1 MVAER
6 TAAASELSKTTAPHG
21 ITGQEIKRFD
31 GVVHFMKKHCT
42 GGRQLWWVSVA
53 HGSSREFIDKV
64 WKRITNL
71 QRDNRLPPY
80 RAMTLEAQGGLHAHI
95 VFVGNRNIADRLKGS
110 AALGGAINVGKVYN
124 SAGLA
129 HGYLAKERTPQAS
142 FHRPL
147 LGGRIKGSHRLEGG
161 GDRVRLSEPLKHHA
175 IAAGYVQP
183 WARDNAK
190 RKPDR
195 KGYRLRSSG
204 PLARAPRESGQILL
218 FPELSKPVARLQ
230 AFGGGWMLAAV
241 AEEAEF
247 RHRLLNLSQREL
259 AALVGLCQGQ
269 YANAIR
275 GHDPISARAT
285 NRLSDVLLSRGRAYC
300 SENSLDQ
307 DQSASFGK
315 SNVSDEAPTS

>member
-80 RAMTLEAQGGLHAHI
+80 RAMTLEARGGLHAHI

-110 AALGGAINVGKVYN
+110 AALGDAINVGKVYN

-175 IAAGYVQP
+175 IAAGYV
-183 WARDNAK
+183 
-190 RKPDR
+190 
-195 KGYRLRSSG
+195 
-204 PLARAPRESGQILL
+204 
-218 FPELSKPVARLQ
+218 
-230 AFGGGWMLAAV
+230 
-241 AEEAEF
+241 
-247 RHRLLNLSQREL
+247 RHEL
-259 AALVGLCQGQ
+259 ATMPSGNQTV
-269 YANAIR
+269 
-275 GHDPISARAT
+275 RAT
-285 NRLSDVLLSRGRAYC
+285 GCARPVRWQERRGNLVSSCFSPSSLSPSR
-300 SENSLDQ
+300 SLGTGSIQ
-307 DQSASFGK
+307 RR
-315 SNVSDEAPTS
+315 

>member
-1 MVAER
+1 VVAER

-31 GVVHFMKKHCT
+31 GVVHFMKKKHCT

-80 RAMTLEAQGGLHAHI
+80 RAMTLEARGGLHAHI
-95 VFVGNRNIADRLKGS
+95 AFVGNRNIADRLKGS

-129 HGYLAKERTPQAS
+129 QGYLAKERTPQAS
-142 FHRPL
+142 FRRPL

-161 GDRVRLSEPLKHHA
+161 RDRVRLSDPLKHDA
-175 IAAGYVQP
+175 IAAGYIQP

-204 PLARAPRESGQILL
+204 PLARAPRESGQLLL
-218 FPELSKPVARLQ
+218 FPEFSKPVARLQ
-230 AFGGGWMLAAV
+230 AFRGGRMPPAV
-241 AEEAEF
+241 AAEAEF
-247 RHRLLNLSQREL
+247 RRTRTSRLHSGN
-259 AALVGLCQGQ
+259 
-269 YANAIR
+269 
-275 GHDPISARAT
+275 
-285 NRLSDVLLSRGRAYC
+285 
-300 SENSLDQ
+300 
-307 DQSASFGK
+307 QS
-315 SNVSDEAPTS
+315 VSDEAPTAFRNFGAFKTQQQADPSLEIPVDAACM